1 MKLQDLL
8 LVFFVCVIIV
18 LLCVVIWRNLKK
30 RKGKKPDTVTTT
42 LSPTLQWLNTAGSI
56 LLAVNKEDF
65 RYMGGMYTPG
75 SEKSSRKLESIKT
88 MLWDYWE
95 IDGHESAMETMT
107 HLVSTGMRSRYWR
120 DMVLLETVFSQYSEQ
135 ELIEEARKHNPNANA
150 ESLLPK
156 TLMAYRKY
164 GENALLG
171 WDVGR
176 AAYIIQCCYF
186 AGYVSMEEVLE
197 IGVEAGKLAQECFD
211 NWDQLMESYLLGGQY
226 WQEEDANEPNSMT
239 DGRRKLYE
247 KLRTG
252 TGAYEVN
259 PYQMVAFQTPL
270 SKEVVTD
277 QYGMMPA
284 SQAYAQKN

>member
-1 MKLQDLL
+1 MKLQELL
-8 LVFFVCVIIV
+8 LGFLVCAIIV
-18 LLCVVIWRNLKK
+18 VLCVAAWRNLKK
-30 RKGKKPDTVTTT
+30 GKGKKPNTGTTT
-42 LSPTLQWLNTAGSI
+42 LSPTLQWLNTAGAI
-56 LLAVNKEDF
+56 LLAVNKGDF
-65 RYMGGMYTPG
+65 HYMGGMYIPG
-75 SEKSSRKLESIKT
+75 NEQDNRKLESIKT
-88 MLWDYWE
+88 MLRNYWE
-95 IDGHESAMETMT
+95 IDGHESAMETMA
-107 HLVSTGMRSRYWR
+107 HLVSSGMRSRYWR

-150 ESLLPK
+150 ESLLLK

-186 AGYVSMEEVLE
+186 VGYVSMEEVLE
-197 IGVEAGKLAQECFD
+197 IGVEAGKLAQECFK
-211 NWDQLMESYLLGGQY
+211 NWDELMGSYLLGGQY

-239 DGRRKLYE
+239 AGRRKLCE
-247 KLRTG
+247 KLRNG
-252 TGAYEVN
+252 TGKYKVN

-270 SKEVVTD
+270 SKEVMTD

-284 SQAYAQKN
+284 SQAYA